1 MAAALN
7 VPRPMEYHAARQWE
21 ATRQGTPPAQALG
34 VTDEMPTEYHS
45 RMEYFEKYRRGKEQ
59 FLKE

>member
-1 MAAALN
+1 MAVDLN
-7 VPRPMEYHAARQWE
+7 APCPMEYHAARQWE
-21 ATRQGTPPAQALG
+21 AMKQGTPPAQALG

-45 RMEYFEKYRRGKEQ
+45 RMEYFEKYRHGKEQ